1 MKKLSKKGINLLK
14 SNKLLVQNFSYLSL
28 IHVFNMLVPLF
39 AYPYLIRVLGNET
52 YGLIVFAQAIVGYF
66 IVIIGFGFNISA
78 TKEISVNRD
87 NKEKLS
93 EIASSVIILKGALLF
108 ISMLVFAVIIQ
119 FIDQAAPY
127 KILFL
132 FTFILCFSEWL
143 MPLWFFMGIEK
154 MKYITLLNVV
164 SQSIFLIL
172 VFVVIKSKSDYLFYP
187 LILGVGGITSGLIG
201 LYIVFKKHEIRF
213 VFPKTSALK
222 ARLVDSVPIFSSNL
236 SLKMYLGSNKV
247 IIGSFL
253 SMQEVAFYDLGEKFL
268 NLLKIP
274 ITIISQVLFPKMAN
288 NFNKELLLKL
298 IKIIAFGT
306 ILLTVILEFISIY
319 IIELFAGKEMIGA
332 VGAVN
337 ILLLSVTPL
346 VISNLLGV
354 QTLLACGY
362 NKQFFKVVFSALCVY
377 VLYIVFC
384 YYLNMLNLYT
394 ICISYLLVEVYMLI
408 HFYMIIRKLK
418 ILK

>member
-28 IHVFNMLVPLF
+28 IHVFNMLVPLL
-39 AYPYLIRVLGNET
+39 AYPYLIRVLGKET
-52 YGLIVFAQAIVGYF
+52 YGLIVYAQAIVGYF

-93 EIASSVIILKGALLF
+93 EIASSVIILKGALLS

-132 FTFILCFSEWL
+132 FTFILCFNEWL

-201 LYIVFKKHEIRF
+201 LYIVFKKHEIHF

-222 ARLVDSVPIFSSNL
+222 ARLIDSLPIFSSNL

-298 IKIIAFGT
+298 IKVIAVGT
-306 ILLTVILEFISIY
+306 ILLTVILEFISIF
-319 IIELFAGKEMIGA
+319 IIEIFAGKEMIGA

-362 NKQFFKVVFSALCVY
+362 NKQFFKVVFSSLCVY
-377 VLYIVFC
+377 VVYIAFC

-408 HFYMIIRKLK
+408 HFYSIIRKLK